1 MADEIGAPSTA
12 ASSTDPLFRVAQ
24 AHEVLATLVP
34 PGAPG
39 MVVIVGRGN
48 ELVTDVSLYQV
59 GRLTGDISYG
69 LARMRFRLSELELQ
83 SVIHD
88 HVRRPLSYLHGL
100 ELCVLNALRSHP
112 ALLFAVD
119 VDKVGLDQ
127 LAGLMPAITT
137 YAAMRDIWS
146 ISAAYEWT
154 LIERSVLSGELL
166 PKVNRELPPGYTW
179 RLEGP
184 IPSPRMAPPR
194 LQWSLVRLDEAYSW
208 EALPLFSLVTSSEGQ
223 VLRGTDSALA
233 KMLRPLPAGGT
244 VDAGIVMPRY
254 QQHGRS
260 EVEVDLWP
268 APAET
273 AAAASGSD
281 LQPVDDGDPGA
292 KVVAI
297 RAPHR

>member
-1 MADEIGAPSTA
+1 MADEIAGLNAAPTP
-12 ASSTDPLFRVAQ
+12 TDPLFRPAQ
-24 AHEVLATLVP
+24 GPEVLSTLVP
-34 PGAPG
+34 AGAPG
-39 MVVIVGRGN
+39 MVVVVGRGN
-48 ELVTDVSLYQV
+48 ELVTDISLYQV

-69 LARMRFRLSELELQ
+69 QSRTCFRLSELELQ
-83 SVIHD
+83 SVIHN
-88 HVRRPLSYLHGL
+88 HVRRPLSYLQGL
-100 ELCVLNALRSHP
+100 ELCVLNAVRSHP

-119 VDKVGLDQ
+119 VDRVGLDQ

-137 YAAMRDIWS
+137 YAAMRDIWA

-166 PKVNRELPPGYTW
+166 PMVNRELPPGYTW

-208 EALPLFSLVTSSEGQ
+208 EALPLFSLVTSAEGQ

-233 KMLRPLPAGGT
+233 KMLRPLPPGGST
-244 VDAGIVMPRY
+244 AAGIVMPRY
-254 QQHGRS
+254 RQRGHS
-260 EVEVDLWP
+260 EIDVDLWP
-268 APAET
+268 APAESPPP
-273 AAAASGSD
+273 ASESD
-281 LQPVDDGDPGA
+281 IQPHDEGDAGA

-297 RAPHR
+297 RGPLR